1 MKKLLFF
8 GGILALGVVL
18 AANMGGEEAKNP
30 CERLKQLEPV
40 SEMPTRYEVQE
51 AERRD
56 IRPEDTDRVEI
67 GSEGGAT
74 AIVSEEVSERTKRP
88 IDVRAENIGFDSA
101 KQMRECKR
109 EIIQ

>member
-1 MKKLLFF
+1 LKLQSKITHDKMKKLLFF

-51 AERRD
+51 AEHQVTQNQSVKQDIGIQHDVSASVERD
-56 IRPEDTDRVEI
+56 
-67 GSEGGAT
+67 G
-74 AIVSEEVSERTKRP
+74 
-88 IDVRAENIGFDSA
+88 
-101 KQMRECKR
+101 ECKR